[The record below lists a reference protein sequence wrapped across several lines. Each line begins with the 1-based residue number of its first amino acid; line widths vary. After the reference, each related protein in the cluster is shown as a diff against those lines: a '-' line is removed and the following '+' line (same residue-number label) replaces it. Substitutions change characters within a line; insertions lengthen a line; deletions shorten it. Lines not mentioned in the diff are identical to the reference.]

1 MSEINVTPFI
11 DVVLVLLVI
20 FMVAAPMMQQG
31 IDVDLPETETVA
43 LRMPDEPLILTVKKD
58 ATYYVGSTKVEFG
71 DLEEK
76 LRRIFEG
83 RGSNELF
90 LRADRATSY
99 GAVAKAMVI
108 ARKAGATQLGMVT
121 EPERK

>member
-11 DVVLVLLVI
+11 DVVLVLLII

-43 LRMPDEPLILTVKKD
+43 LRMPDEPLILTVKQD
-58 ATYYVGSTKVEFG
+58 ATYYIGSTQVEFP

-90 LRADRATSY
+90 LRADRSVAY
-99 GAVAKAMVI
+99 GAVAKAMVV

-121 EPERK
+121 EPERN